1 MLFYK
6 YVIAKSCNKE
16 ILMSCSEDYAPQL
29 RARGYRMTPQ
39 RHAILHTLCHSG
51 EHLTPTEVYVQA
63 RKQLPGLTE
72 TTVYRTLEFLAE
84 NELARPAHM
93 GNGHLVYEIAR
104 HEHHH
109 LKCRNCG
116 DEIEVEHALLS
127 KLYQQLENASGYR
140 LTDSHVTFFGLCPD
154 CQKGD

>member
-1 MLFYK
+1 
-6 YVIAKSCNKE
+6 
-16 ILMSCSEDYAPQL
+16 MSCSEEYTPQL

-39 RHAILHTLCHSG
+39 RHAILHVLCHSG
-51 EHLTPTEVYVQA
+51 EHLSPAQVYKQA
-63 RKQLPGLTE
+63 LKKLPDLTE
-72 TTVYRTLEFLAE
+72 PTVYRTLEFLAE
-84 NELARPAHM
+84 NGLARPAHT

-116 DEIEVEHALLS
+116 DEIEIEHALLKS
-127 KLYQQLENASGYR
+127 AYQKLESASGYQ
-140 LTDSHVTFFGLCPD
+140 LTDSHITFLGLCPA